1 MAVHEKEARAKEA
14 LNSFVWAREGEHE
27 GANYHQ
33 CQVQDRIAEKG
44 QVWVKW
50 TSTGDIMCILTSN
63 IEEPTQGRGRKR
75 SVVSNVEKVIPFLP
89 IFIR

>member
-33 CQVQDRIAEKG
+33 CQERNQ
-44 QVWVKW
+44 
-50 TSTGDIMCILTSN
+50 
-63 IEEPTQGRGRKR
+63 EEERKN
-75 SVVSNVEKVIPFLP
+75 SANVLAIK
-89 IFIR
+89 R